1 MSGFPIVQSTEE
13 SMNRLLRRTT
23 RTARQIPWCNE
34 NGQALVEF
42 AVVTVI
48 LIVLI
53 FGAIDFGRAIYMRQV
68 LINLSRETANLEA
81 RGTGSTTMEIMTN
94 ALGAA
99 IQEALPMALNS
110 SNGYVVVT
118 AVTNF
123 GAGFTI
129 SQQYNAG
136 SLPGATSRVGTSTN
150 RGNTAALPSTSVS
163 ILPANR
169 TVYVAEVYYK
179 FVAITPVGNFIKGI
193 LPKQFYDAAYF
204 SAL

>member
-1 MSGFPIVQSTEE
+1 MDCILQIAKRTVSRISG
-13 SMNRLLRRTT
+13 R
-23 RTARQIPWCNE
+23 NE
-34 NGQALVEF
+34 GGQALIEF
-42 AVVTVI
+42 TAVVLM

-81 RGTGSTTMEIMTN
+81 RGTGSTTKEIMTN
-94 ALGAA
+94 ALSAA

-123 GAGFTI
+123 GAHFSI

-136 SLPGATSRVGTSTN
+136 
-150 RGNTAALPSTSVS
+150 
-163 ILPANR
+163 
-169 TVYVAEVYYK
+169 
-179 FVAITPVGNFIKGI
+179 
-193 LPKQFYDAAYF
+193 
-204 SAL
+204 